1 MTFATATVTTAE
13 AVAFVVAAKKACIAL
28 REVYSG
34 ECTPANLKRNT
45 LAEMDTMVAAITASI
60 TAMNA

>member
-1 MTFATATVTTAE
+1 MSFATATVTQAE
-13 AVAFVVAAKKACIAL
+13 AVAFVVAAEKACIAL

-45 LAEMDTMVAAITASI
+45 LAEMDTMITAVSSAITAI
-60 TAMNA
+60 NA